1 MAKLK
6 VDFFVVTFLVSAL
19 NLFPPFV
26 SQVTARDVA
35 VDGPRGGGAAVVD
48 TPRGGEAVGVE
59 GPRGGEA
66 AVVETPRGGEAAVAE
81 GPRGNIAVGT
91 RVYALPYSANIVD
104 VGGSTYYV
112 DGDIYYRADGDG
124 YVVVPAPR

>member
-1 MAKLK
+1 MSKLK
-6 VDFFVVTFLVSAL
+6 VNFFIVTFLVSTL
-19 NLFPPFV
+19 SLFPPFV
-26 SQVTARDVA
+26 LKVAARDVA
-35 VDGPRGGGAAVVD
+35 AGGPRDGGADVVN
-48 TPRGGEAVGVE
+48 TPRGGEAIGVE

-66 AVVETPRGGEAAVAE
+66 AVVDTPRGGDTAVVE

-91 RVYALPYSANIVD
+91 RVYAPPFSANIVD

-112 DGDIYYRADGDG
+112 DGDVYYRADGDG

>member
-1 MAKLK
+1 MKK
-6 VDFFVVTFLVSAL
+6 HNVNFFVVTFLVSAL

-26 SQVTARDVA
+26 PQVAARDVA

-48 TPRGGEAVGVE
+48 TPRGVEAIGVE

-66 AVVETPRGGEAAVAE
+66 AVIDAPRGGDAAVVE

-91 RVYALPYSANIVD
+91 RVYALPFSANIVE

-112 DGDIYYRADGDG
+112 DGDVYYRADGDG
-124 YVVVPAPR
+124 YVVVAAPQ